1 MFVPPSRLACGI
13 HRAALTLS
21 LAGSLLVLPA
31 AWAQA
36 QRYDI
41 PAGSLAEALSQFAAA
56 SGVMITFSAEDTA
69 GLGSPG
75 LQGDFELHQGFAR
88 LLQGSGLRL
97 VQAGNKRYVLAKAER
112 GAALELG
119 ATSINAAGL
128 GATTEGT
135 GSYTTGQSST
145 ATKLPLTLR
154 ETPQSISVV
163 TRQRMDD
170 QGLNDITEVL
180 QQTPGLSVQ
189 SLGSERFNI
198 YSRGYSVDNYQ
209 FDGIPTTLD
218 IATQMSAQSL
228 ADMAIYDRVEVLRG
242 ATGLMTGAGDPSA
255 TINLVRKRPTAEFKG
270 HITAGVGSW
279 DKYRSEVDLSGPL
292 TPTGNVRGRMVAAY
306 QQNNSFMDHYSQEK
320 QIFYGVLEA
329 DLTDTTLLTVGADY
343 QKNNPQGSSSVA
355 FPLFH
360 SNGEQTSFSR
370 STNSAARWSH
380 NPQDALNTFAS
391 LEQKLAYDWTLK
403 ASVNQ
408 MYIKRD
414 DYKLATASWGF
425 PDKSTGAGVRLYGG
439 AGSTWQKQTGLDV
452 QAQGPFQLFGR
463 QHELIVGY
471 NYSRYEN
478 RHTPTRGTRI
488 EGTFVNVYDW
498 DNYTDKPVMGGGKLY
513 DGDTVIHQ
521 TGTYIATRLRP
532 TDDLSVILGARVSK
546 YDYDYDLT
554 YPATPLSNRTTDYK
568 ENGVVTPYA
577 GVVYDL
583 NDTHSVYASWTS
595 IYKPQ
600 SLRDADGSTLEPRE
614 GDNYEVGLKSEF
626 FDGRLNTSIAAYE
639 VKQDNLAVL
648 DEGKTVNNDGM
659 TAAYKAVS
667 GATTRGFEVEANGEL
682 MPGWN
687 VSASYNHGITKD
699 RDGERLNT
707 EAPANMVKLWSTY
720 RLPGDFD
727 RLTVGGGANWQS
739 GTHITVTPSTAL
751 GTVKAKQSQFTVV
764 NLMAR
769 YQLTD
774 QLSTTLNI
782 NNLFDKKYISAL
794 DTTFYSG
801 YYGEPR
807 NVMLNTRYD
816 F

>member
-1 MFVPPSRLACGI
+1 
-13 HRAALTLS
+13 
-21 LAGSLLVLPA
+21 
-31 AWAQA
+31 
-36 QRYDI
+36 
-41 PAGSLAEALSQFAAA
+41 
-56 SGVMITFSAEDTA
+56 
-69 GLGSPG
+69 
-75 LQGDFELHQGFAR
+75 
-88 LLQGSGLRL
+88 
-97 VQAGNKRYVLAKAER
+97 
-112 GAALELG
+112 
-119 ATSINAAGL
+119 
-128 GATTEGT
+128 
-135 GSYTTGQSST
+135 
-145 ATKLPLTLR
+145 
-154 ETPQSISVV
+154 
-163 TRQRMDD
+163 
-170 QGLNDITEVL
+170 
-180 QQTPGLSVQ
+180 
-189 SLGSERFNI
+189 
-198 YSRGYSVDNYQ
+198 
-209 FDGIPTTLD
+209 
-218 IATQMSAQSL
+218 
-228 ADMAIYDRVEVLRG
+228 
-242 ATGLMTGAGDPSA
+242 
-255 TINLVRKRPTAEFKG
+255 
-270 HITAGVGSW
+270 
-279 DKYRSEVDLSGPL
+279 
-292 TPTGNVRGRMVAAY
+292 
-306 QQNNSFMDHYSQEK
+306 
-320 QIFYGVLEA
+320 
-329 DLTDTTLLTVGADY
+329 
-343 QKNNPQGSSSVA
+343 
-355 FPLFH
+355 
-360 SNGEQTSFSR
+360 
-370 STNSAARWSH
+370 
-380 NPQDALNTFAS
+380 
-391 LEQKLAYDWTLK
+391 
-403 ASVNQ
+403 
-408 MYIKRD
+408 
-414 DYKLATASWGF
+414 
-425 PDKSTGAGVRLYGG
+425 
-439 AGSTWQKQTGLDV
+439 
-452 QAQGPFQLFGR
+452 
-463 QHELIVGY
+463 
-471 NYSRYEN
+471 
-478 RHTPTRGTRI
+478 
-488 EGTFVNVYDW
+488 
-498 DNYTDKPVMGGGKLY
+498 
-513 DGDTVIHQ
+513 
-521 TGTYIATRLRP
+521 
-532 TDDLSVILGARVSK
+532 
-546 YDYDYDLT
+546 
-554 YPATPLSNRTTDYK
+554 
-568 ENGVVTPYA
+568 
-577 GVVYDL
+577 VVYDL